1 MNEMQK
7 TENRLFSLVPQNMGD
22 AVALADRFAKSGMVP
37 KHYTG
42 NANAILVAWEYGGSL
57 GLGLMQS
64 LQGIAVINGMPCL
77 WGDALLAVVM
87 ASGQLED
94 LDESIEGQCTVT
106 RRGKKPVTSKFSMA
120 DAKVAGL
127 VGKAGPWTQYPK
139 RQLQMR
145 NRSFA
150 LRDTFADILKGM
162 QVAEDVQDFSDKY
175 PNAVDIDSTNK
186 ASAPIKDVLADE
198 EVKPIEATTDQETG
212 EVTATPE
219 APEISLTIEEMN
231 ESLNLFT
238 EIADLRQQKDT
249 ILREKTKNNPAVL
262 KSIDDVINS
271 NFKGLPLSKIK
282 EQRNF
287 LFNLV

>member
-1 MNEMQK
+1 MNEIQK
-7 TENRLFSLVPQNMGD
+7 TENKLFSLVPQSMD
-22 AVALADRFAKSGMVP
+22 QAIALADRFAKSGMVP
-37 KHYTG
+37 KHYAG

-77 WGDALLAVVM
+77 WGDALLAVAM

-106 RRGKKPVTSKFSMA
+106 RKGKKPVTSKFSMA

-162 QVAEDVQDFSDKY
+162 QVAEDVQDFSDKFPY
-175 PNAVDIDSTNK
+175 AIDIETK
-186 ASAPIKDVLADE
+186 TSAPIKDVLAQE
-198 EVKPIEATTDQETG
+198 LKPVETVTDQETG
-212 EVTATPE
+212 EVTAAPE

-231 ESLNLFT
+231 ESLDLFT

-249 ILREKTKNNPAVL
+249 ILREKTKNNPEVL

-271 NFKGLPLSKIK
+271 NFKDLPLSKIK